1 VTPQPDLAPGLV
13 PEEVDV
19 LARVAALDDVD
30 LAAMAVAANVWRAAQ
45 AVRAHLDRTVLRA
58 EGLSWGG
65 FSLLFNLWVWD
76 GMEPRA
82 LADSMSCSRPT
93 VTGLVATHEARGLV
107 RRDAHA
113 SDGRRVVL
121 SLTGAGRRT
130 IEAVFPRFNQGE
142 ARVTRD
148 LDEDEKAT
156 LAHLLRRVVL
166 TANEEDERA

>member
-1 VTPQPDLAPGLV
+1 M
-13 PEEVDV
+13 
-19 LARVAALDDVD
+19 LARVAALDRVD
-30 LAAMAVAANVWRAAQ
+30 LAAMAAAANIWRAAQ
-45 AVRAHLDRTVLRA
+45 ALRSHLERTVLRG

-65 FSLLFNLWVWD
+65 FSVLFNLWVWG

-82 LADSMSCSRPT
+82 LAESMACSRPT
-93 VTGLVATHEARGLV
+93 VTGLVATLEGRGLV
-107 RRDAHA
+107 RREAHA

-121 SLTGAGRRT
+121 SLTDGGRRT
-130 IEAVFPRFNQGE
+130 IEAVFPRFNEGE

-148 LDEDEKAT
+148 LDEDEKAA